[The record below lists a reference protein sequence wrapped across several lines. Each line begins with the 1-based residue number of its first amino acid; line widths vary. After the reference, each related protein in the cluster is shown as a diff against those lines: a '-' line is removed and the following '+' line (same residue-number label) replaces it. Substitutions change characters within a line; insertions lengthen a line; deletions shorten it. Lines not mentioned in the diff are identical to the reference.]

1 MSFAALVLLVLA
13 TLPVNGQAVPEPDP
27 PGQSR
32 TIALSSVDT
41 SRLTPD
47 LAAVLPGLVTAALES
62 GGVYRVIPPDETGA
76 EAPATPVAWR
86 LEITVSGK
94 GPWRLAARATRV
106 GEGGAGGRVRT
117 KKHPFASR
125 ADLVSAIDAVAS
137 ALEAGMTAADPAP
150 EAAGG
155 TVPLHQ
161 ALSASDEA
169 VDAYLEALTAF
180 RSEDVPRGIGL
191 LDEALSRDPG
201 FTLAEA
207 ERVWARS
214 CVDASFPA
222 PRLQP
227 AEGGSPA
234 ARETTHSLITG
245 VRLALDDL
253 AAGDPARA
261 MQPGEVLR
269 RRSPQAKWGRVIR
282 GLSLAA
288 LGRLSESV
296 EDWEAVV
303 AADPG
308 DPRGVMWLAAARMA
322 NGEYTQAADGFAQAR
337 RAWPDPLR
345 LYTLEAESRA
355 RARDTDGA
363 RKVIV
368 AMKALMTD
376 RGLLSTADDLD
387 PDLMLGS
394 VELLEGHYAAAL
406 RIFKEALD
414 KLEADGVPAS
424 ATDTLHQT
432 VIELQ
437 RDSVL
442 SSDPLRRQ
450 REFDDTRAALDRWE
464 KSLPA
469 AERAE
474 HPTRFLRLQGMI
486 EVKEGNTVAAWKT
499 IAAIR
504 SMSESEGYSEFD
516 EAYLTGATM
525 LKEGDER
532 GCVEAMERAA
542 KARGRIVDLID
553 LGRMQLRARMMD
565 EARATFDK
573 AEEGLV
579 RYTPAVGEARES
591 LVLTDPH
598 LAAMVPVFYYAR
610 AALAY
615 QTGLAKESRHYFNML
630 LKYYRTPDDR
640 VKVMAQEA
648 LERGAKPE

>member
-1 MSFAALVLLVLA
+1 MSFAALLLLVLA
-13 TLPVNGQAVPEPDP
+13 TLPANGQAVTDPDP

-41 SRLTPD
+41 GRLTPD
-47 LAAVLPGLVTAALES
+47 LAAVLPGLLTAALES
-62 GGVYRVIPPDETGA
+62 GGIYRVVQPDGTGA
-76 EAPATPVAWR
+76 EAHATPVAWR
-86 LEITVSGK
+86 LELTVSGK

-106 GEGGAGGRVRT
+106 GEGGAAGRVRT

-125 ADLVSAIDAVAS
+125 ADLVPAIDTVAA

-150 EAAGG
+150 EGGGG

-161 ALSASDEA
+161 ELSASDEA
-169 VDAYLEALTAF
+169 VDAYLGALTAF
-180 RSEDVPRGIGL
+180 RSGDVPRGIGL

-207 ERVWARS
+207 ERLWARS
-214 CVDASFPA
+214 CVDASFPS

-227 AEGGSPA
+227 AGGGARA
-234 ARETTHSLITG
+234 AQAATHSRTSE
-245 VRLALDDL
+245 VRRALDDL

-261 MQPGEVLR
+261 MQPGEMLR
-269 RRSPQAKWGRVIR
+269 RRSPQAKWGRVVR

-296 EDWEAVV
+296 EDWEAVA
-303 AADPG
+303 AADAG
-308 DPRGVMWLAAARMA
+308 DPRATMWLAAARMA
-322 NGEYTQAADGFAQAR
+322 NGDYAQAAEGFAQAR
-337 RAWPDPLR
+337 TVWPDPLR

-363 RKVIV
+363 RRVIE
-368 AMKALMTD
+368 AMRAFMTD
-376 RGLLSTADDLD
+376 RGIASTADDLN

-394 VELLEGHYAAAL
+394 VELLEGHYEAAL

-414 KLEADGVPAS
+414 TLEAAGAPTS

-442 SSDPLRRQ
+442 SSDPLKRQ
-450 REFDDTRAALDRWE
+450 REFDDTRAALERWE

-469 AERAE
+469 GERAE

-525 LKEGDER
+525 LKEGDEK

-553 LGRMQLRARMMD
+553 LGRMQHRARMMD
-565 EARATFDK
+565 EARTTFDK
-573 AEEGLV
+573 AEEGLA
-579 RYTPAVGEARES
+579 RYAPAVGGARES

-615 QTGLAKESRHYFNML
+615 QTGLARESRRYFNML

-648 LERGAKPE
+648 LDRGAKPE